1 MSPLGMPTPP
11 TRLPPSSCL
20 CEDHDLQRELLQ
32 RFLIRRVQYLNITGE
47 RHSKN
52 MYRREWQHGGY
63 DQHDEPIALDDPY
76 QRLVV
81 GLMQKKVAEVL
92 GDRRFNNHFQI
103 GMLSSFESFMETLN
117 WQRWQTATPPEDEDH
132 NGVERMFDANQE
144 ATQIEKQGIDSHALE
159 SVMQSYREQFG
170 RGLPHPKLDAT
181 ARAFADA
188 FVTGDKAL
196 VFVRRVA
203 TVVEL
208 KAKLDRIYDRC
219 LQNHMEAVLPELR
232 SDIERLFT
240 RYRDGRVG
248 TSFLRGLIPM
258 SPMQTR
264 PSTTNSPLTRRTMKV
279 AQTRFLPGFFVVK
292 VPRACCRELRFS
304 AIVSPR

>member
-1 MSPLGMPTPP
+1 M
-11 TRLPPSSCL
+11 
-20 CEDHDLQRELLQ
+20 QRELLQ